1 MKQKL
6 LLFGL
11 MLLFIISG
19 CHKNMPEES
28 ATTLDQLQ
36 AKSDKPDDQG
46 GDCRLILDDRD
57 GVYGHVYHYNS
68 RGLVDLWKVD
78 YHDGYPDVYTFTYD
92 NFNHLKT
99 GHALFN
105 SNGFSTDIKYQYLGN
120 KLAKETIYKSGTNTI
135 LNIIVTTYN
144 AKGQVMR
151 RGSTMHNEY
160 CTFTYNT
167 VGNNT
172 QVNYFI
178 NDALFMKEE
187 FTFLQRNRNPLV
199 SLNGMPFVVF
209 TYDFIFSPWW
219 ETSDKFTIYDN
230 GVPTVLVDY
239 DPNSAIMQ
247 LGPHK
252 YLTSVRNFDRV
263 SQQNTIAIFQFENC
277 GETDDDNQNTVSQK
291 KASAPQKSRA
301 AIIAKFKK
309 TMLTGQFVN
318 LEDEIKKLKMELN

>member
-1 MKQKL
+1 MKHKL

-11 MLLFIISG
+11 MLLFVISG
-19 CHKNMPEES
+19 CQKNMPEAP
-28 ATTLDQLQ
+28 ATSSDQLNV
-36 AKSDKPDDQG
+36 KSNESDNEDRN
-46 GDCRLILDDRD
+46 CRLILDDRD
-57 GVYGHVYHYNS
+57 GVYSHVYHYNNL
-68 RGLVDLWKVD
+68 GLVDLWKVD

-92 NFNHLKT
+92 HLNHLKQ
-99 GHALFN
+99 GHAVFN
-105 SNGFSTDIKYQYLGN
+105 SNGFSTDIKYQYQGN
-120 KLAKETIYKSGTNTI
+120 KLVKETIYKSGTNTI
-135 LNIIVTTYN
+135 LNTIATTYN

-187 FTFLQRNRNPLV
+187 FTFLQKNKNPLV
-199 SLNGMPFVVF
+199 TLNGMPFVVF

-247 LGPHK
+247 LNHHK
-252 YLTSVRNFDRV
+252 YLTSVRNFDRA
-263 SQQNTIAIFQFENC
+263 SQQNTIATFQFENC
-277 GETDDDNQNTVSQK
+277 GETDDDNQNTVSQNK
-291 KASAPQKSRA
+291 VSVPQKSRA
-301 AIIAKFKK
+301 AIIAKFKT
-309 TMLTGQFVN
+309 TMLSGQSVN